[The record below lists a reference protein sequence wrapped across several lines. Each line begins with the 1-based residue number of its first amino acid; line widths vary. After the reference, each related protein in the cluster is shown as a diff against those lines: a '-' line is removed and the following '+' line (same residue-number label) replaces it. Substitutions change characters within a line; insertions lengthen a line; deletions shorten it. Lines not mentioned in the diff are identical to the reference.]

1 MASDGMSLPEPAEE
15 VFPASEK
22 VFVPAR
28 RAAGGGGSGAGG
40 MQTSSSGDSGSG
52 STSFFANY
60 WWKALLACIPLLFF
74 LVVCARVPTWP
85 LYLLSES
92 SSVCLGIFVAYCWI
106 RNDRAKA
113 RTSTTEGKDGLD
125 QLGFFNSRL
134 AKRNLKLF
142 EIATKE
148 VVSPVPGE
156 PTPPATALVARYW
169 EGKRGDKQSSGS
181 ATHGNGDSKKPGDDN
196 DDELMKILQPEY
208 AIGMNII
215 TRDDYNSQM
224 NEYFAQ
230 SELSLGTI
238 IPLILI
244 VLGLVLTPQVG
255 LNDGAWVMMCVALAP
270 ISGVL
275 FFIGM
280 ERWQKYRMEL
290 KLLILGNWERLQDAK
305 EQAKPSGNGGGTS
318 KAVQTA
324 VVKAIE
330 GATGTSNLK
339 VDINIKP

>member
-1 MASDGMSLPEPAEE
+1 MASDSALPLGQEE
-15 VFPASEK
+15 VFPA
-22 VFVPAR
+22 P
-28 RAAGGGGSGAGG
+28 AAGGGGSTKGRSE
-40 MQTSSSGDSGSG
+40 TTSSGDSGSG
-52 STSFFANY
+52 SEGFFASY
-60 WWKALLACIPLLFF
+60 WWKALLACLPLVFF

-85 LYLLSES
+85 LYLLSEI
-92 SSVCLGIFVAYCWI
+92 SSVALGIFVAASWI
-106 RNDRAKA
+106 RYDRAKA
-113 RTSTTEGKDGLD
+113 KTATEGGKGGLD

-148 VVSPVPGE
+148 VMSDVPE
-156 PTPPATALVARYW
+156 KRRQPAKAMVASYW
-169 EGKRGDKQSSGS
+169 EGKGGDKPSSGS
-181 ATHGNGDSKKPGDDN
+181 AHGSGDGKKPGDDN
-196 DDELMKILQPEY
+196 DDEMMKILQPEY

-224 NEYFAQ
+224 NQYFAQ
-230 SELSLGTI
+230 SELSLGAI

-305 EQAKPSGNGGGTS
+305 QEAKPSGNGGGTS

>member
-1 MASDGMSLPEPAEE
+1 MASDGVVLPEGADD
-15 VFPASEK
+15 

-28 RAAGGGGSGAGG
+28 RAAGGGGSGTGG
-40 MQTSSSGDSGSG
+40 MQTGSSGDSGSG

-60 WWKALLACIPLLFF
+60 WWKALLACLPLLFF

-85 LYLLSES
+85 FYLLSEI

-113 RTSTTEGKDGLD
+113 RTSTEEGKGGLD

-148 VVSPVPGE
+148 VVSEAPGQSIA
-156 PTPPATALVARYW
+156 PATALVTNYW
-169 EGKRGDKQSSGS
+169 EAKGKSDKRSSGPITHGSGGDK
-181 ATHGNGDSKKPGDDN
+181 KKGDDN

-230 SELSLGTI
+230 SELSLGAI

-339 VDINIKP
+339 VDINVKP

>member
-1 MASDGMSLPEPAEE
+1 MASDGAVLPERADE
-15 VFPASEK
+15 VFPDSEN
-22 VFVPAR
+22 VFVPAK
-28 RAAGGGGSGAGG
+28 RAAGGGGSGTGG
-40 MQTSSSGDSGSG
+40 TQTANSGDSGSG

-60 WWKALLACIPLLFF
+60 WWKALLASVPLVFF

-85 LYLLSES
+85 LYLLSEI
-92 SSVCLGIFVAYCWI
+92 SSVALGIFVAASWI

-113 RTSTTEGKDGLD
+113 KNATEGGKGGLD

-148 VVSPVPGE
+148 VMSDVPE
-156 PTPPATALVARYW
+156 KRRQPAKTMVASFW
-169 EGKRGDKQSSGS
+169 EGKGGDKPSSGS
-181 ATHGNGDSKKPGDDN
+181 TTHGSGDGN

-215 TRDDYNSQM
+215 TRDDYDSQT
-224 NEYFAQ
+224 NQYFAQ
-230 SELSLGTI
+230 SELSLGAI

-255 LNDGAWVMMCVALAP
+255 LNGGAWVMMCVALAP
-270 ISGVL
+270 LSGVL

-305 EQAKPSGNGGGTS
+305 QAAQPSGNGGGTS

-330 GATGTSNLK
+330 GATGTGNLK

>member
-1 MASDGMSLPEPAEE
+1 MASDGAVLPEGAEE
-15 VFPASEK
+15 VFPASEN

-40 MQTSSSGDSGSG
+40 MRTSSSGDSGSG

-60 WWKALLACIPLLFF
+60 WWKALLACLPLVFF
-74 LVVCARVPTWP
+74 LVVCAGVPTWP
-85 LYLLSES
+85 LYLLSEI

-113 RTSTTEGKDGLD
+113 RTSTEEGKGGLD

-148 VVSPVPGE
+148 VVGEAPGQ
-156 PTPPATALVARYW
+156 PIPSATALVANYW
-169 EGKRGDKQSSGS
+169 ETKGKSDKRSSGS
-181 ATHGNGDSKKPGDDN
+181 IARGDGKKPGDDN
-196 DDELMKILQPEY
+196 DDEMMKILQPEY

-224 NEYFAQ
+224 NQYFAQ
-230 SELSLGTI
+230 SELSLGAI

-305 EQAKPSGNGGGTS
+305 QEAKPSGNGGGTS

-330 GATGTSNLK
+330 GATGTNNLK

>member
-1 MASDGMSLPEPAEE
+1 MASEGLPLSEREE
-15 VFPASEK
+15 VFPATQD
-22 VFVPAR
+22 VIVPR
-28 RAAGGGGSGAGG
+28 KRAAGGGGSGTGG
-40 MQTSSSGDSGSG
+40 SDTSSAGDSGSG
-52 STSFFANY
+52 STGFFGKY
-60 WWKALLACIPLLFF
+60 WWKALLACLPLVFF
-74 LVVCARVPTWP
+74 LVVGWFVRSWP
-85 LYLLSES
+85 LYLLSEI
-92 SSVCLGIFVAYCWI
+92 SSVCLGIFVAACWI
-106 RNDRAKA
+106 RYDRAKA
-113 RTSTTEGKDGLD
+113 QTSSKRKPGGLD

-134 AKRNLKLF
+134 AKRSSKLF

-148 VVSPVPGE
+148 VTREKSEEQRQQAV
-156 PTPPATALVARYW
+156 ALVAKYW
-169 EGKRGDKQSSGS
+169 KAAGKKGEKSTSDSTKADEDKKAS
-181 ATHGNGDSKKPGDDN
+181 DDN

-208 AIGMNII
+208 AIGMGII
-215 TRDDYNSQM
+215 TRDDYNNQM

-230 SELSLGTI
+230 SELSLGLI
-238 IPLILI
+238 VPLILI

-255 LNDGAWVMMCVALAP
+255 LRNEAWVAMCVALAP

-275 FFIGM
+275 FVLGM

-305 EQAKPSGNGGGTS
+305 QPQKPSGNGSGPS
-318 KAVQTA
+318 KEVQAA